1 MKPSG
6 QDETRSSMAQT
17 QVLRKAVLTKNM
29 VIGSQLA
36 PGLRQ
41 SGREETKE
49 VKLSISIVL
58 RARMEFLRTTM
69 EDVRLPIAGPIPLAS
84 HVISVYY
91 SYTHLSAILSEATV
105 FCVTGGHRG

>member
-6 QDETRSSMAQT
+6 QDETWSSMAQT
-17 QVLRKAVLTKNM
+17 QVLRKALLTKNM

-41 SGREETKE
+41 SGREKTKE

-58 RARMEFLRTTM
+58 RAQMEFLRTT
-69 EDVRLPIAGPIPLAS
+69 VKKS
-84 HVISVYY
+84 KVISRV
-91 SYTHLSAILSEATV
+91 SCQRSSNRTIT
-105 FCVTGGHRG
+105 

>member
-1 MKPSG
+1 VKPSG
-6 QDETRSSMAQT
+6 QDETWSSMAQT
-17 QVLRKAVLTKNM
+17 QVLRKALLTKNM

-58 RARMEFLRTTM
+58 RARMEFLRTT
-69 EDVRLPIAGPIPLAS
+69 ESCTRSI
-84 HVISVYY
+84 
-91 SYTHLSAILSEATV
+91 
-105 FCVTGGHRG
+105 

>member
-1 MKPSG
+1 VKPSG
-6 QDETRSSMAQT
+6 QDETWSSMAQT
-17 QVLRKAVLTKNM
+17 QVLRKALLTKNM

-41 SGREETKE
+41 SDREETKE

-69 EDVRLPIAGPIPLAS
+69 VTAS
-84 HVISVYY
+84 
-91 SYTHLSAILSEATV
+91 
-105 FCVTGGHRG
+105 CVSCVVCHSPHQSSIESSIVPVSRVVNCDQTSSSN